1 MSRHSGN
8 VRTGVYVIFEVICSA
23 RLSEPVPSL
32 PRSVVRGGAGAETG
46 ERRRAST
53 LAGGGT
59 LRLLSSFRHLF
70 VHCTTVSLSD
80 GVLVS
85 LCSKVQASSLLDG
98 ASVTQLS
105 KVQVRMVVK
114 CG

>member
-1 MSRHSGN
+1 M
-8 VRTGVYVIFEVICSA
+8 
-23 RLSEPVPSL
+23 LSEPVPSI

-59 LRLLSSFRHLF
+59 LRLFVRLF

-85 LCSKVQASSLLDG
+85 LCSKVQASCLSDG
-98 ASVTQLS
+98 ASATQIS
-105 KVQVRMVVK
+105 KVQVRMVGKFGQRVS
-114 CG
+114 CRRGPV

>member
-1 MSRHSGN
+1 MSLESM
-8 VRTGVYVIFEVICSA
+8 RTLCRVSFEVIRSA

-59 LRLLSSFRHLF
+59 LRLF
-70 VHCTTVSLSD
+70 VHFSSIATVDLSD

-105 KVQVRMVVK
+105 KVQVRLVVK